1 MALPKVN
8 ETLNFS
14 TRIPSTNK
22 LIKYRP
28 YLVKEE
34 KVLLQAFESENLK
47 IILEAMC
54 DTIDACLDPSSKI
67 GVQDLTTFDVEYLF
81 TQLRSSSVGE
91 NSTILLKCK
100 KCEADNSVVIDL
112 TEIKVDVAEV
122 ENIIEVTPEISV
134 EMKYPSYQSLIN
146 EDVENLDEGDAEQV
160 INMIASSLVAVLTEE
175 ERIDIAKDS
184 STEEVK
190 EFLNSLTATQ
200 FQKLASFLQGMPALE
215 HDVEFKCENC
225 NTKNEVQLRGLSD
238 FF

>member
-22 LIKYRP
+22 LVKYRP

-100 KCEADNSVVIDL
+100 KCETDNSVVIDL

-122 ENIIEVTPEISV
+122 ENVIEVTPEISV
-134 EMKYPSYQSLIN
+134 EMKYPSYQSLID
-146 EDVENLDEGDAEQV
+146 EDVENLDDGDAEQV

-175 ERIDIAKDS
+175 ERIDIVKDS

-200 FQKLASFLQGMPALE
+200 FQKLANFLQSMPALE
-215 HDVEFKCENC
+215 HDVEFKCESC